1 MPRQDDFY
9 DDDVIDYRYY
19 IDLVRTV
26 FLKNYPAII
35 GFCLISVVASV
46 LYVESQAPTYSA
58 TVTMHIAPGDAQIFN
73 FERWYFSDDDKFE
86 ETQIGIL
93 ESRKLLR
100 RVVVKTELHR
110 AGKLTPDYF
119 DVGVARMARDWWD
132 ANFGSSDVENY
143 SSEEEQISSTVDE
156 LSSLISINKPDE
168 REYSNLLDVTVS
180 SAIPK
185 VSSNTANAIAEVY
198 IDLVFEN
205 EIESAA
211 RNQKFLTDRLSILRE
226 DLRIAEERLQ
236 DYREEEN
243 IIISGSGDNEVDQE
257 LSSLSN
263 RYFEARENRLR
274 QENLYQQ
281 VRNVNISR
289 KSWENLSA
297 ISNHPSIASIQA
309 NLFELDRR
317 KGELSKRYGSRHNR
331 MIALE
336 SEVQSTTRVLN
347 NQVRDIIEGIR
358 NEYELTRK
366 IEIAAEQTLN
376 SVRDRKQELGR
387 KEFQINE
394 LTQDVESKRDVYAA
408 FLERLNQDGASG
420 PVRNDN
426 LWVADPAL
434 LPTRGYK
441 TQLSRAGMI
450 ALIFSFGLAMGVGL
464 LFELTR
470 NTVTSGEDIEKKL
483 GVELLGYLPLIAG
496 KALEPGL
503 TLKEYIEHPESRFS
517 EALRTVRTSITLST
531 LQQTSQTRRFLI
543 TSSQSGEGKTSV
555 SLSLAS
561 AFGQT
566 SNVLLID
573 GDLRRPSLEKIM
585 NKSNHRV
592 PGLTD
597 VIAKSATVNEAVQ
610 RFPESN
616 IDLLFSGS
624 RTVKPLELLSS
635 VQFTELMTELN
646 NMYDTI
652 IIDSPP
658 CASVSDAYVL
668 STQVDVVLFVVKT
681 GEVSVPVIR
690 NSLNRFRT
698 IDAEVAGALLN
709 QIDFDAIHNYGRYQ
723 EYYNYRTLDDVASS
737 DLSTAKS

>member
-1 MPRQDDFY
+1 
-9 DDDVIDYRYY
+9 
-19 IDLVRTV
+19 
-26 FLKNYPAII
+26 
-35 GFCLISVVASV
+35 
-46 LYVESQAPTYSA
+46 
-58 TVTMHIAPGDAQIFN
+58 
-73 FERWYFSDDDKFE
+73 
-86 ETQIGIL
+86 
-93 ESRKLLR
+93 
-100 RVVVKTELHR
+100 
-110 AGKLTPDYF
+110 
-119 DVGVARMARDWWD
+119 
-132 ANFGSSDVENY
+132 
-143 SSEEEQISSTVDE
+143 
-156 LSSLISINKPDE
+156 
-168 REYSNLLDVTVS
+168 
-180 SAIPK
+180 
-185 VSSNTANAIAEVY
+185 
-198 IDLVFEN
+198 
-205 EIESAA
+205 
-211 RNQKFLTDRLSILRE
+211 
-226 DLRIAEERLQ
+226 
-236 DYREEEN
+236 
-243 IIISGSGDNEVDQE
+243 
-257 LSSLSN
+257 
-263 RYFEARENRLR
+263 
-274 QENLYQQ
+274 
-281 VRNVNISR
+281 
-289 KSWENLSA
+289 
-297 ISNHPSIASIQA
+297 
-309 NLFELDRR
+309 
-317 KGELSKRYGSRHNR
+317 
-331 MIALE
+331 
-336 SEVQSTTRVLN
+336 
-347 NQVRDIIEGIR
+347 
-358 NEYELTRK
+358 
-366 IEIAAEQTLN
+366 
-376 SVRDRKQELGR
+376 
-387 KEFQINE
+387 
-394 LTQDVESKRDVYAA
+394 
-408 FLERLNQDGASG
+408 
-420 PVRNDN
+420 
-426 LWVADPAL
+426 
-434 LPTRGYK
+434 
-441 TQLSRAGMI
+441 MI

-470 NTVTSGEDIEKKL
+470 NTITSGEDIEKKL

-698 IDAEVAGALLN
+698 IDTEVAGALLN

-737 DLSTAKS
+737 DLPTAKS